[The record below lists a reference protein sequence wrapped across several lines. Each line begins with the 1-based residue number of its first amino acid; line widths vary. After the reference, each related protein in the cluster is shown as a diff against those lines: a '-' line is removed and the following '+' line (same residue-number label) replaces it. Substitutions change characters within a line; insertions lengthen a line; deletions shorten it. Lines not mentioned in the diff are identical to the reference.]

1 MNAIRAAR
9 IRARLTQQQLAELV
23 GRDQSEISRI
33 EAGKTALTVPLLLS
47 LAKALDVRPGRLFSR
62 CRDDAPGRAS
72 APEGTTA
79 LVQEV
84 EQRRERMPRRPGAA
98 KAA

>member
-1 MNAIRAAR
+1 MKAIRIAR
-9 IRARLTQQQLAELV
+9 TRAGLTQKQLADLV

-47 LAKALDVRPGRLFSR
+47 VAKALNVRPARLLNEI
-62 CRDDAPGRAS
+62 RD
-72 APEGTTA
+72 
-79 LVQEV
+79 
-84 EQRRERMPRRPGAA
+84 

>member
-1 MNAIRAAR
+1 MKAIRTAR
-9 IRARLTQQQLAELV
+9 TRAGLTQKQLAELV

-47 LAKALDVRPGRLFSR
+47 VAKALGVRPTRLLNEI
-62 CRDDAPGRAS
+62 RD
-72 APEGTTA
+72 
-79 LVQEV
+79 
-84 EQRRERMPRRPGAA
+84 